1 MLVIIEDSE
10 EIFKAQVNKPLLTS
24 GPNSDAILNTLYRK
38 YWFVGYWGKRFEI
51 EIKSPPVR
59 ELVYF
64 STGSGSQTTE

>member
-10 EIFKAQVNKPLLTS
+10 EAFKAEVNKPLLTS

-38 YWFVGYWGKRFEI
+38 CWYVEDWDDRFDI
-51 EIKSPPVR
+51 EIKPFSVR

-64 STGSGSQTTE
+64 STGSGSHTLE